1 MTQMKKF
8 GLSFT
13 EKREGD
19 ELFKLILDNALD
31 AYIAIDENSNILEW
45 SLPAEKIFGWSKQE
59 VLGQS
64 LTSTIIPPKYKAA
77 HDAGMKRFLTTGK
90 HRLLNQRIEIT
101 ACRKDGDELPVELS
115 ITPIKIAGSYI
126 FSASLRDITQ
136 RKQIEEALRN
146 QTSLLQ
152 SILDNIA
159 DGVSVADTQER
170 LLLINPAAERML
182 GLDPLESH
190 PNQVVHDYE
199 LYLADKVTPYPHD
212 KRPMTRVIHGEAV
225 YDLEAYVRHEKAPEG
240 RWVSANAKPLKDSEG
255 RILGG
260 VVVLRDITERKQVEE
275 ELRQAQEH
283 FRLLVEGITDYAI
296 IMMDVNNIVVSWNP
310 GAERILGYSKAEVIG
325 QPATVFFTPEDNHS
339 DQIQRELQQAM
350 TEGRFEDERWHVRK
364 DNTRFWG
371 SGIMMPLWD
380 KAGSLRGFVKIMRDN
395 TARKIAE
402 EQIAYLANHDPL
414 TGLANRVQFNNRL
427 HDALAHAKR
436 DNSYIAVLL
445 LDLDRFKFINDTL
458 GHHIGDL
465 LLKEVSL
472 RLLSCVRETDLV
484 ARLGG
489 DEFVIIQT
497 HLAQPKAA
505 GVLTQ
510 KLIKELSR
518 TYLLDGQEI
527 HSSAS
532 IGVAVYPKDA
542 KDPVQ
547 LLKNA
552 DIAMYQAK
560 AQGRYNY
567 VFYKEEMRA
576 QANSRKSLEEN
587 LRRAL
592 EKKEF
597 ILHYQPQIDLSSWKV
612 TGVEA
617 LLRWQCPQL
626 QMLPP
631 AEFINLAEET
641 GLIIPIGEWVLRTA
655 CLQNKIWQKA
665 GISPFRIGVN
675 LSARQFKNAKFVETV
690 GRALKDASLDPAYLE
705 LEITERLLMEST
717 HSNSAILSSLKTI
730 GVHISIDDFG
740 TGFSALSYLKHFP
753 IDVLKIDQAITQ
765 HLPHNRYDTA
775 ITSAIISLAQAL
787 GIRVIAESVET
798 VEQLAFLKKQGCTSI
813 QGFLCSPPVT
823 AGELEKLLREGY
835 WSRVNPS

>member
-1 MTQMKKF
+1 
-8 GLSFT
+8 
-13 EKREGD
+13 
-19 ELFKLILDNALD
+19 
-31 AYIAIDENSNILEW
+31 
-45 SLPAEKIFGWSKQE
+45 
-59 VLGQS
+59 
-64 LTSTIIPPKYKAA
+64 
-77 HDAGMKRFLTTGK
+77 
-90 HRLLNQRIEIT
+90 
-101 ACRKDGDELPVELS
+101 
-115 ITPIKIAGSYI
+115 
-126 FSASLRDITQ
+126 
-136 RKQIEEALRN
+136 
-146 QTSLLQ
+146 
-152 SILDNIA
+152 
-159 DGVSVADTQER
+159 
-170 LLLINPAAERML
+170 
-182 GLDPLESH
+182 
-190 PNQVVHDYE
+190 
-199 LYLADKVTPYPHD
+199 
-212 KRPMTRVIHGEAV
+212 
-225 YDLEAYVRHEKAPEG
+225 
-240 RWVSANAKPLKDSEG
+240 
-255 RILGG
+255 
-260 VVVLRDITERKQVEE
+260 
-275 ELRQAQEH
+275 
-283 FRLLVEGITDYAI
+283 
-296 IMMDVNNIVVSWNP
+296 
-310 GAERILGYSKAEVIG
+310 
-325 QPATVFFTPEDNHS
+325 
-339 DQIQRELQQAM
+339 
-350 TEGRFEDERWHVRK
+350 
-364 DNTRFWG
+364 
-371 SGIMMPLWD
+371 
-380 KAGSLRGFVKIMRDN
+380 
-395 TARKIAE
+395 
-402 EQIAYLANHDPL
+402 
-414 TGLANRVQFNNRL
+414 
-427 HDALAHAKR
+427 
-436 DNSYIAVLL
+436 
-445 LDLDRFKFINDTL
+445 
-458 GHHIGDL
+458 
-465 LLKEVSL
+465 
-472 RLLSCVRETDLV
+472 V

-560 AQGRYNY
+560 VQGRYNY
-567 VFYKEEMRA
+567 VFYKEEMRT
-576 QANSRKSLEEN
+576 QANSRKSLGEN

-717 HSNSAILSSLKTI
+717 HSNSAILASLKTI